1 MATRRWWLMSPFYS
15 PCSERVQWEKEHGEY
30 HSRQSR
36 SPSPHGYH
44 YHHGRQSACDY
55 HVTVMWLSCDCHV
68 TVMWLSCDYHVT
80 VMWLSCPGTQV
91 YCILLPVE
99 SLSVYD
105 IGHCK
110 AIGSDVGSWQVV
122 YTIAVHASV
131 LYPASFALVSCEDTL
146 YLVSVNVF
154 LFSLPSVFLFPH
166 FFLLPPPLSSPP
178 PPPPPSSFLC
188 YRLLWLLKWTQ

>member
-1 MATRRWWLMSPFYS
+1 
-15 PCSERVQWEKEHGEY
+15 
-30 HSRQSR
+30 
-36 SPSPHGYH
+36 
-44 YHHGRQSACDY
+44 
-55 HVTVMWLSCDCHV
+55 
-68 TVMWLSCDYHVT
+68 MWLSCDYHVT

-110 AIGSDVGSWQVV
+110 AIGSNVGSRQVV

-131 LYPASFALVSCEDTL
+131 LYPSSFALVSCEDTL

-154 LFSLPSVFLFPH
+154 LFSFPSFLPFVS
-166 FFLLPPPLSSPP
+166 PPL
-178 PPPPPSSFLC
+178 PPSSFIVF
-188 YRLLWLLKWTQ
+188 LLQITMVTEMNTVGLYKLWCSIWNVYFLFDETITVLSATNQAAWGYGAVYISYIPQMKQHEPKGWMLFCLVDVP